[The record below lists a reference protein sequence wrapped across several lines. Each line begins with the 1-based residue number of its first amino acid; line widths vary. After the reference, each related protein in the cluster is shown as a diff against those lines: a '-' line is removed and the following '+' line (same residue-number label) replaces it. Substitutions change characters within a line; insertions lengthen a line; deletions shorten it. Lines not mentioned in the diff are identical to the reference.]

1 MKTIN
6 LLAGVA
12 AVAMI
17 ATAGSASAD
26 IINKGQRTNN
36 TTILGV
42 VFPGSTV
49 NVPSSGNP
57 FVAGLQSAANLALA
71 NTNGAQESAW
81 HAVGASADDIGD
93 ADGSDGA
100 TFTLEGTVS
109 TDCAYYSGNNNTE
122 TFDFGTLGIYAGDET
137 GPAAAFTMVAPAALS
152 IDTNLAG
159 CNTNNRVSLSR
170 TTADLQN
177 ANSSGFDQ
185 AVFQDTLPYRVT
197 ASYTGSTYNN
207 NVGSAGIARSLLL
220 DVGATNASQ
229 NNGAWKSPM
238 SLNVVI
244 PVTTK
249 ALLAGEYTG
258 SFSLTIEAI

>member
-26 IINKGQRTNN
+26 VINNGQHQNN
-36 TTILGV
+36 FLGIPLPGTT
-42 VFPGSTV
+42 TV
-49 NVPSSGNP
+49 GGGL
-57 FVAGLQSAANLALA
+57 AGAANLVRANNG
-71 NTNGAQESAW
+71 NTNVSAW
-81 HAVGASADDIGD
+81 HALGGSADDIGD
-93 ADGSDGA
+93 AEGADGA

-137 GPAAAFTMVAPAALS
+137 GPAAAFTMVAPAVLS

-159 CNTNNRVSLSR
+159 CNTNNSVTLSR
-170 TTADLQN
+170 ATADLQN
-177 ANSSGFDQ
+177 GNSSGFDQ

-207 NVGSAGIARSLLL
+207 NVGSAGIPRSLLL
-220 DVGATNASQ
+220 DVGATTASE

-238 SLNVVI
+238 SLDVVI
-244 PVTTK
+244 PVTAK

-258 SFSLTIEAI
+258 SFSLTIQAI

>member
-26 IINKGQRTNN
+26 IINKGQHQGSSFFGVPIYNPAATTNVGGGV
-36 TTILGV
+36 LGTANLLRANN
-42 VFPGSTV
+42 GST
-49 NVPSSGNP
+49 NI
-57 FVAGLQSAANLALA
+57 
-71 NTNGAQESAW
+71 SAW